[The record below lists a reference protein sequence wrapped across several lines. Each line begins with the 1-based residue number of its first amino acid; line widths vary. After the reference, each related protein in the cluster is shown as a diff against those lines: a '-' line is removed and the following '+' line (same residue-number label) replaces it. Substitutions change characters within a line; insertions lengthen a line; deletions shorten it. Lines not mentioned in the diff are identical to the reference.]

1 MDFDFFGVCFH
12 EERFECI
19 IYYLSFC
26 GFVRFNVKGILY
38 DNYFLGWR
46 LRSYFVASVILFCVK
61 GNSAYY
67 VMIIFKNVFKDTYF
81 AVSINLAFYIK
92 KNAIMWFFIIYY
104 YLQCRTLSFIIII
117 FNRCVMISQE
127 YTNYKLFTKHKKIY

>member
-19 IYYLSFC
+19 IYYFSFY
-26 GFVRFNVKGILY
+26 GFVRFNVKGTLH
-38 DNYFLGWR
+38 DNYSLGWR

-67 VMIIFKNVFKDTYF
+67 VMIVFKDVFKGTYF
-81 AVSINLAFYIK
+81 AVSINLADSILK
-92 KNAIMWFFIIYY
+92 RILLRNFFIICY
-104 YLQCRTLSFIIII
+104 YLQ
-117 FNRCVMISQE
+117 
-127 YTNYKLFTKHKKIY
+127 